1 LSASADKFAS
11 LPSAINIHTARYLF
25 GTGGYENACRARERG
40 QVWVLYSLLISANDD
55 PPPTFKKE
63 VKPRR
68 CCLIFARVVA
78 GSAIEPYSDVVFAA
92 VAKSTIRGTSMSQ
105 RKEITGRDGYI
116 IVEALTFAVEALSKL
131 PIEHRPDSN
140 IDDMKRLIEAAIK
153 QDATLGQLQKIAQR
167 RLAALLAHV
176 GGQGRP

>member
-1 LSASADKFAS
+1 VQ
-11 LPSAINIHTARYLF
+11 
-25 GTGGYENACRARERG
+25 GTGARAGLGPLFALDFSQRRPAPDF
-40 QVWVLYSLLISANDD
+40 Q
-55 PPPTFKKE
+55 KKE

>member
-1 LSASADKFAS
+1 
-11 LPSAINIHTARYLF
+11 
-25 GTGGYENACRARERG
+25 
-40 QVWVLYSLLISANDD
+40 
-55 PPPTFKKE
+55 
-63 VKPRR
+63 
-68 CCLIFARVVA
+68 
-78 GSAIEPYSDVVFAA
+78 
-92 VAKSTIRGTSMSQ
+92 MSQ
-105 RKEITGRDGYI
+105 RKEITDRDGYI

>member
-1 LSASADKFAS
+1 MQ
-11 LPSAINIHTARYLF
+11 
-25 GTGGYENACRARERG
+25 GTGARAG
-40 QVWVLYSLLISANDD
+40 LGPLFLLISANDD

-68 CCLIFARVVA
+68 CCLIFAPVVA

-116 IVEALTFAVEALSKL
+116 IVGGPNLRGGGTEQVA
-131 PIEHRPDSN
+131 HRAS
-140 IDDMKRLIEAAIK
+140 A
-153 QDATLGQLQKIAQR
+153 GQQ
-167 RLAALLAHV
+167 H
-176 GGQGRP
+176 